1 LAEFLK
7 QSLWFP
13 VIQSIHLIGLTMLV
27 GTIAIRDLQLLG
39 FGLRRRVEMAPW
51 IWAGLIVVVIT
62 GPVMFWSDMPRYLA
76 NPAFL
81 VKMPLLLLALL
92 TQLAPQGRIS
102 AVLSLA
108 LWSSV
113 ILAGRAIAD
122 FDVF

>member
-13 VIQSIHLIGLTMLV
+13 VIQSVHLIGLTMLV
-27 GTIAIRDLQLLG
+27 GTIAIRDMQLLG

-51 IWAGLIVVVIT
+51 MWAGLIVVVIT
-62 GPVMFWSDMPRYLA
+62 GPLMFWSDMPRYLA

-92 TQLAPQGRIS
+92 TQLGPPRKIT
-102 AVLSLA
+102 AVLSLV
-108 LWSSV
+108 LWSGV

>member
-13 VIQSIHLIGLTMLV
+13 VIQSVHLIGLTMLV
-27 GTIAIRDLQLLG
+27 GTIAIRDMQLLG

-51 IWAGLIVVVIT
+51 MWAGLIVVVIT
-62 GPVMFWSDMPRYLA
+62 GPLMFWSDMPRYLA

-92 TQLAPQGRIS
+92 TQLGPPRKIT